1 MLASFAFARKSWA
14 TSLFRLTPTIP
25 GLGITTTLR
34 KHFLCLSAFKF
45 LAKILELPANFQVV
59 FQIWHFP
66 GDFPKCLIESFL
78 YFPE

>member
-34 KHFLCLSAFKF
+34 KHFLCLRAFKF
-45 LAKILELPANFQVV
+45 LAKISELPANFQVV
-59 FQIWHFP
+59 FQIWHFQAI
-66 GDFPKCLIESFL
+66 FPEYLIES
-78 YFPE
+78 YFHSPA